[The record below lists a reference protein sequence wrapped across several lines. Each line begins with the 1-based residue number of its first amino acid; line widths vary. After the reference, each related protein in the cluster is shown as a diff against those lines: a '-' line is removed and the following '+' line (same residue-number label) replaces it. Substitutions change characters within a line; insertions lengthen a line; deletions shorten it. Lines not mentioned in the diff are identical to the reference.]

1 MWGCSSHLSPFI
13 LRKKQISPSPQSGE
27 QEGGKGA
34 KEGEGGIDRLLGWE
48 GEQTQE
54 MASGKQSG
62 AWLCAHKLRE
72 GGPYV
77 GVATR
82 GHVRVEE
89 MQQISLL

>member
-1 MWGCSSHLSPFI
+1 MPSI
-13 LRKKQISPSPQSGE
+13 LFRKNGIQNEEEEIEERRKRGRCR
-27 QEGGKGA
+27 K
-34 KEGEGGIDRLLGWE
+34 KEGEGGIGRLLGWE